1 MKMKEL
7 EARTGVSREAIRFYI
22 REGMLPEPERPK
34 RNQARYSEEH
44 VQRLKAIR
52 KLQEERFLP
61 LSVIKSVINSEEFD
75 ALAAKDAMPGMDAIL
90 PALVYGVAAKDSLL
104 TDVLATS
111 ALDDAEIRALH
122 DQGVIEIRTTGG
134 REWVDFRDAAVLR
147 TWGELRRAGLTPA
160 RGFGND
166 LLQRYVEFTEWLARE
181 EVRRFIDGFAGDTDV
196 REAADI
202 AARGIALVNELITH
216 LHTRALVRRASEA
229 ELPELAPT
237 H

>member
-34 RNQARYSEEH
+34 RNQAFYSEEH
-44 VQRLKAIR
+44 VRRLKAIR
-52 KLQEERFLP
+52 KLQEERYLP

-75 ALAAKDAMPGMDAIL
+75 ALAAREAMPGIDSIL

-104 TDVLATS
+104 ADVVATN
-111 ALDDAEIRALH
+111 ALEEAEIRGLH
-122 DQGVIEIRTTGG
+122 GLGLIEIRTTGG
-134 REWVDFRDAAVLR
+134 REWVDFRDAAVLQ
-147 TWGELRRAGLTPA
+147 TWSELRRAGLTPE
-160 RGFGND
+160 RGFGTD
-166 LLQRYVEFTEWLARE
+166 LLQRYAEFAEWLARE

-196 REAADI
+196 RTAADI
-202 AARGIALVNELITH
+202 AARGIALVNELITR